1 MPRVEL
7 NLHIGTRK
15 EDNNLWVGWCPSI
28 DVASVGE
35 TEAQARDA
43 VKEAVGLWLDTC
55 GELGTLHEALHEIGF
70 IVARRDEVSRADA
83 KLDFI
88 RTESCAYVKFADY
101 LPDEVDCEAVSS
113 EFSSFAY
120 QHFLEAP
127 A

>member
-1 MPRVEL
+1 MKHYMRLGSSWP
-7 NLHIGTRK
+7 GATRF
-15 EDNNLWVGWCPSI
+15 L
-28 DVASVGE
+28 A
-35 TEAQARDA
+35 
-43 VKEAVGLWLDTC
+43 
-55 GELGTLHEALHEIGF
+55 
-70 IVARRDEVSRADA
+70 ADP

-101 LPDEVDCEAVSS
+101 LPDEVDCEDVSS